1 MSHSHFTFNQEKY
14 VLRKLFNAE
23 LLGKHFKKNILDIL
37 LTIKVNILT
46 NKFRGNVIDYP
57 LTLHEPAPVN

>member
-1 MSHSHFTFNQEKY
+1 MSHSHLTFNQEKY

-23 LLGKHFKKNILDIL
+23 LLGKHFKKKIRYI
-37 LTIKVNILT
+37 VNNKSKHI